1 MNICSLPIDEFNTE
15 IKEVLAKTKHGKQYC
30 DELLMAATHDYEM
43 DDLTNTIQLKNSE
56 KSVIEDDYMN
66 EEDID
71 SFIIENDD
79 IDNDNN
85 DEFIDI
91 IKNCT
96 SDDLYI
102 DLNLVNG
109 SPEHGFFNC
118 VVSINDIDFEEIDNY
133 NFRRYTEE
141 NYRLIPI
148 IIYILKKINH

>member
-71 SFIIENDD
+71 
-79 IDNDNN
+79 
-85 DEFIDI
+85 
-91 IKNCT
+91 
-96 SDDLYI
+96 
-102 DLNLVNG
+102 
-109 SPEHGFFNC
+109 
-118 VVSINDIDFEEIDNY
+118 
-133 NFRRYTEE
+133 
-141 NYRLIPI
+141 
-148 IIYILKKINH
+148 